1 MKFTSDSENY
11 WESQSDIKLI
21 KMSIGIN
28 WYKIWCQN
36 YTMEAEKS
44 ILWRKSTHSKKLRFI
59 SIIILNR
66 NDGHRQK
73 KFISQVQKVIWDF
86 MWEEKRCMVKPE
98 VCMLPKIKGGLDIPC
113 FDALRKVRRLKMLIN
128 VLEHPG
134 PWFTLAL
141 RHLQCLDDK
150 YGIPYFALQSD
161 NSEKEVNDTNVSQLY
176 KECLLVFRELCQK
189 GKVIHAPNMVIWNY
203 YGAIV
208 RSHLMGCSWNINI
221 GRNVEW

>member
-1 MKFTSDSENY
+1 MIQNMMSKITPWKQRNLSYGGKVHILKSLGL
-11 WESQSDIKLI
+11 SQLLY
-21 KMSIGIN
+21 SIEMMGID
-28 WYKIWCQN
+28 K
-36 YTMEAEKS
+36 
-44 ILWRKSTHSKKLRFI
+44 
-59 SIIILNR
+59 
-66 NDGHRQK
+66 K
-73 KFISQVQKVIWDF
+73 KFISQVQKIIWDF
-86 MWEEKRCMVKPE
+86 MWEENPCMVKPE

-113 FDALRKVRRLKMLIN
+113 FDALHKVRRLKMLIN

-150 YGIPYFALQSD
+150 CGIPYFALQSD

-176 KECLLVFRELCQK
+176 KECILAFRELCQK
-189 GKVIHAPNMVIWNY
+189 GKVIYAPNIVIWNY

-221 GRNVEW
+221 GRNVKWWGSKMWFTTPPWMQLSYKAN